1 MALSQ
6 AMCTSFK
13 RQILVGMHNFRA
25 TASGGDT
32 FKIALYSSSA
42 TYDANTTTYS
52 TTGEVT
58 GTNYT
63 AGGNPLTGNNV
74 SFTNTNATA
83 GTGFCNFSSTTWA
96 TSTITAR
103 GAVIY
108 NSTGLG
114 RRSGT
119 NLANSTD
126 NDWIS
131 GANATSNNAAV
142 CVLDFGSDKT
152 STAGDFTINFPT
164 FDATSAI
171 IRIA

>member
-1 MALSQ
+1 MSLAQ

-13 RQILVGMHNFRA
+13 RQILVGLHNMRP
-25 TASGGDT
+25 TANGGDT
-32 FKIALYSSSA
+32 FKIALYTNA
-42 TYDANTTTYS
+42 TGTYDANTTAYS
-52 TTGEVT
+52 TTSEASGT
-58 GTNYT
+58 GYT
-63 AGGNPLTGNNV
+63 AGGNSLTGNNV
-74 SFTNTNATA
+74 SSADLNAT
-83 GTGFCNFSSTTWA
+83 GFATFANTTWSA
-96 TSTITAR
+96 STITAR

-152 STAGDFTINFPT
+152 TTAGDFTINFPT
-164 FDATSAI
+164 FGATTAI